1 MKLSRFLAVLIGIV
15 LLIAGFAKVIA
26 IDVFIQ
32 QINSFDLLTNR
43 VAIEML
49 AWGLCILECLL
60 GFALVVFYRPRVTLV
75 FTGCLFVVFLVFTT
89 WVWLVGGTQN
99 CGCMGLLI
107 ERTPVETIIED
118 LFLVGAVIIA
128 WRNA

>member
-1 MKLSRFLAVLIGIV
+1 MTLSRFLAVLIGIV
-15 LLIAGFAKVIA
+15 LLVAGIAKA
-26 IDVFIQ
+26 INIDFFIQ
-32 QINSFDLLTNR
+32 QINSFDLVTNR
-43 VAIEML
+43 VAIEIL

-60 GFALVVFYRPRVTLV
+60 GIALVVFYRPRVTLM